1 MIRTRSAQGKR
12 RPLSRRVRNI
22 MRREGRQTV
31 TRIDRVIRGI
41 MRIGMEVRS

>member
-22 MRREGRQTV
+22 MRRDGRIGMD
-31 TRIDRVIRGI
+31 RIDRVIRGI